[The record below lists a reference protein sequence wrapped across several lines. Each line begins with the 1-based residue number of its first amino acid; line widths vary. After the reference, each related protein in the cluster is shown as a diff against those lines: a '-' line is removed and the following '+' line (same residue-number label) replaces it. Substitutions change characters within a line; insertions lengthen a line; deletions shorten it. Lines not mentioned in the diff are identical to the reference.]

1 MTTVPKPA
9 RVGLGAA
16 IFAIAAGITATTLH
30 FQPSLVAG
38 LQAIRKSATAPK
50 TSCKTIATDPSPP
63 LNVRSS
69 PVVAPDNVVGTVR
82 NGTQLSVVDR
92 NEGWLRIK
100 QPQEGW
106 VYEDLTVTSCIPA
119 AEETNASTPTLADQ
133 GLSVLAEATE
143 RYQSG
148 NLTDAIALA
157 QTIPASSA
165 AYQPAKGAVNQWQR
179 DWKTAETTLAEMQ
192 QAIAARRWQDVL
204 SKVQTFPEN
213 RFWRAKL
220 TPIVKVAI
228 QRQKGG

>member
-1 MTTVPKPA
+1 MTTVPKPTLI
-9 RVGLGAA
+9 GFGAA
-16 IFAIAAGITATTLH
+16 IFLTAASVTAATLH

-38 LQAIRKSATAPK
+38 LQAVRRAATAPK
-50 TSCKTIATDPSPP
+50 TICKTIATDPSPP

-82 NGTQLSVVDR
+82 NGTQLLVVDR

-119 AEETNASTPTLADQ
+119 AAETKDSAPVATDN
-133 GLSVLAEATE
+133 GLSVLAKATE
-143 RYQSG
+143 RYQAG
-148 NLTDAIALA
+148 NLEAAIALA

-165 AYQPAKGAVNQWQR
+165 AYQPAKGAVNQWRR
-179 DWKTAETTLAEMQ
+179 DWKTAEATFAEMQ
-192 QAIAARRWQDVL
+192 QATADRRWQDVL

-220 TPIVKVAI
+220 APIVKVAI